1 MAKYR
6 DFLFYDNDTGEDF
19 AVEVKVTTQ
28 TDEEAKQQA
37 IETALE
43 WFADPE
49 FIDEVDPEE
58 VEMMGIDTY

>member
-1 MAKYR
+1 MAKYK

-28 TDEEAKQQA
+28 TDEQAKQQA

-43 WFADPE
+43 WFANPE
-49 FIDEVDPEE
+49 FIDEVDP
-58 VEMMGIDTY
+58 VVAEMMGIDVY